1 MRERTIRV
9 LPDKRNNRFAIHD
22 VVTGELLHIAYPH
35 GDKDLSQLEPEQ
47 LRDAES
53 DAIRDFMV
61 NGSHDDDD
69 GADDEPGW

>member
-9 LPDKRNNRFAIHD
+9 LTDKQNNRFAIHD
-22 VVTGELLHIAYPH
+22 TVTGELLHISYPH
-35 GDKDLSQLEPEQ
+35 GDKDLSQLDPEQ

-61 NGSHDDDD
+61 NGSHDADD
-69 GADDEPGW
+69 GSDEEPGW